1 MPILQHRYAY
11 AQTVWTSNNQ
21 RILIVLLRESANARR
36 KSPVSINRRLPPGA
50 AKTSRTL
57 PNGWTQA
64 NVKTGCRGI
73 GGAPGSKS
81 FRQRY
86 EDLELSRAQ
95 LLTRLERHMKVIRT
109 HPSAKR
115 ALKLLNDTFRSASVA
130 QRAAI
135 LQAAEW
141 LISLIEMTPPMI

>member
-1 MPILQHRYAY
+1 MAGP
-11 AQTVWTSNNQ
+11 
-21 RILIVLLRESANARR
+21 
-36 KSPVSINRRLPPGA
+36 A
-50 AKTSRTL
+50 A
-57 PNGWTQA
+57 
-64 NVKTGCRGI
+64 
-73 GGAPGSKS
+73 KS

-86 EDLELSRAQ
+86 DDLEASRTQ
-95 LLTRLERHMKVIRT
+95 LLARLERHMKVIRT

-135 LQAAEW
+135 LQAADW

>member
-1 MPILQHRYAY
+1 MAG
-11 AQTVWTSNNQ
+11 
-21 RILIVLLRESANARR
+21 R
-36 KSPVSINRRLPPGA
+36 K
-50 AKTSRTL
+50 RTL
-57 PNGWTQA
+57 KPAAPGLVA
-64 NVKTGCRGI
+64 
-73 GGAPGSKS
+73 APGSKS

-86 EDLELSRAQ
+86 EDLEVSRTQ

-141 LISLIEMTPPMI
+141 LISLIEMTPPMV

>member
-1 MPILQHRYAY
+1 MAG
-11 AQTVWTSNNQ
+11 
-21 RILIVLLRESANARR
+21 R
-36 KSPVSINRRLPPGA
+36 K
-50 AKTSRTL
+50 RTL
-57 PNGWTQA
+57 KSAAARSAALPA
-64 NVKTGCRGI
+64 
-73 GGAPGSKS
+73 AKS

-86 EDLELSRAQ
+86 DDLEASRTQ
-95 LLTRLERHMKVIRT
+95 LLVRLERHMKVIRT

>member
-1 MPILQHRYAY
+1 MAG
-11 AQTVWTSNNQ
+11 
-21 RILIVLLRESANARR
+21 R
-36 KSPVSINRRLPPGA
+36 K
-50 AKTSRTL
+50 RTL
-57 PNGWTQA
+57 KSGTAGSATLP
-64 NVKTGCRGI
+64 TG
-73 GGAPGSKS
+73 KS

-86 EDLELSRAQ
+86 DDLEVSRTQ
-95 LLTRLERHMKVIRT
+95 LLARLERHMKVIRT

>member
-1 MPILQHRYAY
+1 MAG
-11 AQTVWTSNNQ
+11 
-21 RILIVLLRESANARR
+21 R
-36 KSPVSINRRLPPGA
+36 K
-50 AKTSRTL
+50 RTL
-57 PNGWTQA
+57 KSETAGSAALP
-64 NVKTGCRGI
+64 TG
-73 GGAPGSKS
+73 KS

-86 EDLELSRAQ
+86 DDLEVSRTQ
-95 LLTRLERHMKVIRT
+95 LLARLERHMKVIRT

>member
-1 MPILQHRYAY
+1 MAG
-11 AQTVWTSNNQ
+11 
-21 RILIVLLRESANARR
+21 R
-36 KSPVSINRRLPPGA
+36 KRTLKSGA
-50 AKTSRTL
+50 AGSAAL
-57 PNGWTQA
+57 PA
-64 NVKTGCRGI
+64 
-73 GGAPGSKS
+73 AKS

-86 EDLELSRAQ
+86 DDLEVSRTQ
-95 LLTRLERHMKVIRT
+95 LLARLERHMKVIRT

>member
-1 MPILQHRYAY
+1 MAG
-11 AQTVWTSNNQ
+11 
-21 RILIVLLRESANARR
+21 R
-36 KSPVSINRRLPPGA
+36 K
-50 AKTSRTL
+50 RTL
-57 PNGWTQA
+57 KSATAGVSA
-64 NVKTGCRGI
+64 
-73 GGAPGSKS
+73 APAGKS

-86 EDLELSRAQ
+86 DDLEASRAQ
-95 LLTRLERHMKVIRT
+95 LLARLDRHMKVIRT

-141 LISLIEMTPPMI
+141 LISLIEMTPPMT

>member
-1 MPILQHRYAY
+1 MAG
-11 AQTVWTSNNQ
+11 
-21 RILIVLLRESANARR
+21 R
-36 KSPVSINRRLPPGA
+36 K
-50 AKTSRTL
+50 RTL
-57 PNGWTQA
+57 KSGTAGSAALP
-64 NVKTGCRGI
+64 TG
-73 GGAPGSKS
+73 KS

-86 EDLELSRAQ
+86 DDLEVSRTQ
-95 LLTRLERHMKVIRT
+95 LLARLERHMKVIRT

>member
-1 MPILQHRYAY
+1 MAERKR
-11 AQTVWTSNNQ
+11 T
-21 RILIVLLRESANARR
+21 LRPAAA
-36 KSPVSINRRLPPGA
+36 GA
-50 AKTSRTL
+50 AAA
-57 PNGWTQA
+57 PA
-64 NVKTGCRGI
+64 N
-73 GGAPGSKS
+73 KS

-86 EDLELSRAQ
+86 EDLEVSRTE
-95 LLTRLERHMKVIRT
+95 LLARLDRHMKVIRT

>member
-1 MPILQHRYAY
+1 M
-11 AQTVWTSNNQ
+11 
-21 RILIVLLRESANARR
+21 
-36 KSPVSINRRLPPGA
+36 A
-50 AKTSRTL
+50 A
-57 PNGWTQA
+57 A
-64 NVKTGCRGI
+64 
-73 GGAPGSKS
+73 GSKS

-86 EDLELSRAQ
+86 EDLEVSRTQ

-141 LISLIEMTPPMI
+141 LISLIEMTPPMV

>member
-1 MPILQHRYAY
+1 MAG
-11 AQTVWTSNNQ
+11 
-21 RILIVLLRESANARR
+21 R
-36 KSPVSINRRLPPGA
+36 KRSSKPA
-50 AKTSRTL
+50 
-57 PNGWTQA
+57 
-64 NVKTGCRGI
+64 
-73 GGAPGSKS
+73 GAPLAGASVKN

-86 EDLELSRAQ
+86 DDLEQSRAA
-95 LLTRLERHMKVIRT
+95 LLARLERHMKIVRT

-141 LISLIEMTPPMI
+141 LISLIEMTPPML